1 MPDLAE
7 IGLAQTQQR
16 GAIKLG
22 VAADVVVYA
31 GMEGFAVLVVP
42 GFPGLILG
50 LHEDGL
56 RIPVVLLAPQ
66 EVAALD
72 QQDALA
78 AGRQAVRQ
86 RAAAGAAADDDDV
99 VMALACSVFI
109 HGVAW
114 SGERW
119 GGRWRSRLGTWMPC
133 AVMRRYTAAASIMP
147 ASGAVKYSQ
156 ASVQT
161 PDGSADATVRAG
173 FMLMPEN
180 GASNVTKAAISRP
193 QIRPV

>member
-22 VAADVVVYA
+22 IAADVVVYA

-42 GFPGLILG
+42 GFLGLVFG
-50 LHEDGL
+50 LHEDGFW
-56 RIPVVLLAPQ
+56 IPVVLLAAQ
-66 EVAALD
+66 KVAALD
-72 QQDALA
+72 EEDALA

-86 RAAAGAAADDDDV
+86 RAATGAAADDDDV
-99 VMALACSVFI
+99 VVALSRTVLC

-133 AVMRRYTAAASIMP
+133 AAKRQLN
-147 ASGAVKYSQ
+147 GQ
-156 ASVQT
+156 
-161 PDGSADATVRAG
+161 
-173 FMLMPEN
+173 
-180 GASNVTKAAISRP
+180 GASLS
-193 QIRPV
+193 